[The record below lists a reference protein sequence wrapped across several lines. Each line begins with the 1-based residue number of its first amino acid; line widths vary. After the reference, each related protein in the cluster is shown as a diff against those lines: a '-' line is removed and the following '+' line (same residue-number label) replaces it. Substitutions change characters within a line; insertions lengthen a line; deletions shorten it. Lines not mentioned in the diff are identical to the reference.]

1 MKSSKFMQR
10 RDLLFKYGVPSLLA
24 TVALVQ
30 QYASHQLSLTP
41 WKGGGFGMFST
52 VDSPAARFLRIYIVT
67 DEGKTQVKLPK
78 WLGKL
83 ATEVRTIPTKN
94 RLLRLTRE
102 LAQSQWISYASPS
115 SEPPTLNEATVNA
128 TEGDTSSDYVSNLDS
143 EAPDL
148 IDRQSQV
155 QLQIQ
160 RLTQLLPPEVLK
172 KGKSLPSKAEF
183 VAVKEVQVEV
193 WQYMFDP
200 ESSQVKA
207 HKLSSSVVKRLS

>member
-1 MKSSKFMQR
+1 MQR
-10 RDLLFKYGVPSLLA
+10 RDLLFKYGVPGLLA

-52 VDSPAARFLRIYIVT
+52 LDSPAARFLRIYIVT
-67 DEGKTQVKLPK
+67 DKGKTQVNLPK

-115 SEPPTLNEATVNA
+115 SEPPTFNA
-128 TEGDTSSDYVSNLDS
+128 SERDTSRNYLSNLDS